1 MTQYEKMISD
11 LRAALAVANEKVK
24 ALESTQISAST
35 VDVGHTQ
42 TLVIPSEA
50 ISSTNG
56 TKDGVALS
64 SDSVSNALPFAELK
78 KIREE
83 WSTLLHERR
92 EIQHKLSCLE
102 YLEKEFQHKIAL
114 KNQKNDR
121 VENISLST
129 LR

>member
-24 ALESTQISAST
+24 ALESAQISAST
-35 VDVGHTQ
+35 IDVTHTQ
-42 TLVIPSEA
+42 NLVMPCETT
-50 ISSTNG
+50 SSTNG
-56 TKDGVALS
+56 TDAAPS
-64 SDSVSNALPFAELK
+64 SDLVSSTLPFAELK
-78 KIREE
+78 KLREE

-102 YLEKEFQHKIAL
+102 YLEKEFQQKIAL